1 MGVDYPGE
9 FEQMLLLVI
18 LQLGDEAYGGRVR
31 GQLTE
36 LVGREP
42 SAGALYTTLQRLE
55 TKGWIGGRQAVGSA
69 QSGGR
74 PRRYFR
80 VTAEGLGA
88 LRRSRSALL
97 TLWEPVVGALDEV

>member
-31 GQLTE
+31 AQLTE

-55 TKGWIGGRQAVGSA
+55 IKGWVGGRQAAGSA

-80 VTAEGLGA
+80 VTADGLAA

-97 TLWEPVVGALDEV
+97 TLWEPVAGALDEA

>member
-42 SAGALYTTLQRLE
+42 SAGAL
-55 TKGWIGGRQAVGSA
+55 
-69 QSGGR
+69 
-74 PRRYFR
+74 
-80 VTAEGLGA
+80 
-88 LRRSRSALL
+88 
-97 TLWEPVVGALDEV
+97 

>member
-1 MGVDYPGE
+1 MGADYPGE
-9 FEQMLLLVI
+9 FEHMLMLVI
-18 LQLGDEAYGGRVR
+18 LQLGDDAYGGRVR

-55 TKGWIGGRQAVGSA
+55 LKGWVSGRQAVGSTE
-69 QSGGR
+69 SGGR

-80 VTAEGLGA
+80 VAAEGIAA
-88 LRRSRSALL
+88 LRRSRTALL
-97 TLWEPVVGALDEV
+97 TLWEPVAGALDEA